1 MPDTPVA
8 ATAGGYADQRSVIEA
23 SSSGVAWPAVIGGAF
38 ASVALA
44 VLLFTLGSGLGLA
57 SVSPWAHAGASVTTV
72 TVVTGVWLIVMHWLA
87 SALGGYLTGRLRTKW
102 AGLHTHEVFF
112 RDTANGFL
120 SWAVASVVGAV
131 IVASAAASI
140 VSGTA
145 SVGTSVAS
153 GIAGGATQATAGS
166 DGAGKGPSA
175 YLLDR
180 LFRGDTQGAPGS
192 DADVKAQAGQII
204 LHGLST
210 GEIPDADRTYV
221 AQLVSAQTG
230 LSADEAGKRVD
241 TLIADAKTAEVK
253 AKQAVDATRKA
264 GATASIFTALA
275 MLIGAFIACAAA
287 ALGGQQRDEY

>member
-1 MPDTPVA
+1 MPDTPMTGA
-8 ATAGGYADQRSVIEA
+8 AGGYVDQRFVSE
-23 SSSGVAWPAVIGGAF
+23 SSASGVAWPAIIGGAF

-57 SVSPWAHAGASVTTV
+57 AVSPWPNTGASVTTV
-72 TVVTGVWLIVMHWLA
+72 TVMTGIWLIVMHWLA
-87 SALGGYLTGRLRTKW
+87 SGLGGYLTGRLRTKW

-131 IVASAAASI
+131 IVASTAAFV

-145 SVGTSVAS
+145 AVAT
-153 GIAGGATQATAGS
+153 GVAGGAAKGAMQSGASTAG
-166 DGAGKGPSA
+166 PSV

-180 LFRGDTQGAPGS
+180 LFRTDRPNAAGAEA
-192 DADVKAQAGQII
+192 DAKAQTGQII
-204 LHGLST
+204 LNGLAA
-210 GEIPDADRTYV
+210 GDVPAPDKAYL

-230 LSADEAGKRVD
+230 VPPEEAAKRVD
-241 TLIADAKTAEVK
+241 QIIADAKSAEVK
-253 AKQAVDATRKA
+253 AQQGADAARKA
-264 GATASIFTALA
+264 GATLTIFTGLA

-287 ALGGQQRDEY
+287 ALGGQRRDVH